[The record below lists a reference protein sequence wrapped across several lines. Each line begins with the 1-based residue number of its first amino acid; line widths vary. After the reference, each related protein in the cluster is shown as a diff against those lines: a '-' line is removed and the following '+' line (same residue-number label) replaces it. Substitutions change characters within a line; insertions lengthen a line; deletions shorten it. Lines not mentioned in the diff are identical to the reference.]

1 MAKSIACNSEAYGSF
16 KKDLLG
22 SLESIFN
29 GLFEKSHLVNVCT
42 RDFTTF
48 ITFNYVD
55 EEGLVRSETIRIPE
69 KLFKV
74 E

>member
-1 MAKSIACNSEAYGSF
+1 MAKAIACNSDAYRAF
-16 KKDLLG
+16 QKDLLG
-22 SLESIFN
+22 TITSKFDDLFN
-29 GLFEKSHLVNVCT
+29 KSHLVSACT

-55 EEGLVRSETIRIPE
+55 EEGLVRAETVRIPE
-69 KLFKV
+69 ELFKI